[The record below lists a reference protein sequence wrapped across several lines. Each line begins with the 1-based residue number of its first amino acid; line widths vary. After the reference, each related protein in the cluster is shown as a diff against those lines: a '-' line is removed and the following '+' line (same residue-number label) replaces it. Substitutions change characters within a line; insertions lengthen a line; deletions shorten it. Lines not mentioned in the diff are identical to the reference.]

1 MIDTVIKGGTV
12 VTPAGVGSWDIGLEG
27 EKIAAVTMPGVLS
40 TEGVRVVDV
49 IGKIVVPGG
58 VEAHAHAA
66 ANVQDGLPELVPGM
80 PNAGPAVHSLGAIW
94 GGTTTV
100 GAFTPVNTD

>member
-40 TEGVRVVDV
+40 TEGVRVIDV
-49 IGKIVVPGG
+49 TGKIVVR
-58 VEAHAHAA
+58 EALRPMPT
-66 ANVQDGLPELVPGM
+66 QRLTSRTGCQSWFLVRLTLAQPFIPWAQFGE
-80 PNAGPAVHSLGAIW
+80 GPRLWSISPL
-94 GGTTTV
+94 
-100 GAFTPVNTD
+100 

>member
-12 VTPAGVGSWDIGLEG
+12 VTPAGVGEWDIGLEG
-27 EKIAAVTMPGVLS
+27 EKITAVAMPGVLS
-40 TEGVRVVDV
+40 MEGVRIIDAT
-49 IGKIVVPGG
+49 GKIVVPGG

-66 ANVQDGLPELVPGM
+66 ANVQEGLRELVPGT
-80 PNAGPAVHSLGAIW
+80 PNAGPGVHSLGAIW

-100 GAFTPVNTD
+100 VDLSLIHI